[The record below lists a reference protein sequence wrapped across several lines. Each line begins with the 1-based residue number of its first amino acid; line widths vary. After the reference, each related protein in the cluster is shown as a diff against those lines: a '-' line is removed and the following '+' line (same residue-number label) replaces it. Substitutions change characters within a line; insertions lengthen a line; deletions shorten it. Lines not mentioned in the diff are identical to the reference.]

1 MTRYALV
8 GNPNSGKTSLFNI
21 LTGTRQ
27 QVGNWTGVTVEKKIG
42 YLKDEG
48 ANEIIDLPG
57 VYSISP
63 FSEDERVA
71 NNFLIT
77 EKYDSII
84 NIVDSSNL
92 ERNLYLTLQ
101 LIELGK
107 PMILS
112 FNMIDVAKAYGYQ
125 FDIAK
130 MEEIL
135 GIPIIPMAVRK
146 GEGITE
152 FKNALKTT
160 KIPTDSLRYTNEIE
174 DAIRTIVDL
183 LAKDNIFAEYNP
195 RWLAIQILEDNQIV
209 EELFIKHTIWEEVA
223 LIKQRLATS
232 LQQTI
237 PEEIRE
243 IRYKWIQEF
252 INKIQITNS
261 KLQKTWTE
269 RIDAIV
275 THRWLGIPLFFFFMF
290 LTFQITFSWVGAPL
304 QDLLDSWFS
313 GPVTDFA
320 LKLLTIT
327 GASDWLVSL
336 VIDGII
342 AGVGGVLVFI
352 PQIFTLFLIISF
364 LEDSGYMAR
373 AAFIMDKAMS
383 RIGLNGKA
391 FIPMII
397 GFGCNVPGIM
407 SARTI
412 EQPKERLITIL
423 ISPFMSC
430 SARLTVYALFV
441 SIFFEEYQSLVV
453 LSLYLLGIIMAALVG
468 LLFKRF
474 LIKEDESLFVIELPP
489 YRVPMLRNLLLNT
502 WDKGK
507 NFIKKAG
514 TIILSMAV
522 VIWFLGNFSWSG
534 MVSSMNDSFLAA
546 LGGVIAPIFEPLGF
560 GTWQVGVALISG
572 FMAKEIVVSTLSI
585 VYGAGGDSLTSLS
598 SAVQTDFNAASAY
611 AFMIF
616 ILLYTPCMATAIAMK
631 EETGSWKWPLFSIAY
646 SFTIAWV
653 LAFIAYRIGS
663 LIIQI

>member
-1 MTRYALV
+1 MRRYALV

-42 YLKDEG
+42 YLKDDG
-48 ANEIIDLPG
+48 VNEIIDLPG

-71 NNFLIT
+71 NSFLIN
-77 EKYDSII
+77 EEYDSII

-107 PMILS
+107 PMIIS

-125 FDIAK
+125 FDIVK

-135 GIPIIPMAVRK
+135 KVPIIPMAVRK
-146 GEGITE
+146 GEGVSE
-152 FKNALKTT
+152 FKKALKSPT
-160 KIPTDSLRYTNEIE
+160 IPVDNFRYTDKVEE
-174 DAIRTIVDL
+174 AILAIINL
-183 LAKDNIFAEYNP
+183 LAIDPTLSEYNH

-209 EELFIKHTIWEEVA
+209 EELLNKQTFWEGIQ
-223 LIKQRLATS
+223 LIKQRLTS
-232 LQQTI
+232 SLLQKT
-237 PEEIRE
+237 PEIIRE
-243 IRYKWIQEF
+243 ARYKWIQEF
-252 INKIQITNS
+252 INKIQIVNA
-261 KLQKTWTE
+261 KPEKTWTE

-290 LTFQITFSWVGAPL
+290 LTFQITFSWIGAPL
-304 QDLLDSWFS
+304 QDLLDSWFR
-313 GPVTDFA
+313 GPVSNSA
-320 LKLLTIT
+320 LKLLTIA
-327 GASDWLVSL
+327 GASDWLVHL
-336 VIDGII
+336 IIDGII

-352 PQIFTLFLIISF
+352 PQIFTLFFIISF

-383 RIGLNGKA
+383 KIGLNGKA

-441 SIFFEEYQSLVV
+441 SVFFEKYQSLVV
-453 LSLYLLGIIMAALVG
+453 LSLYLLGIMMAAILG
-468 LLFKRF
+468 LIFKRF

-489 YRVPMLRNLLLNT
+489 YRVPMVRNLLLNT

-507 NFIKKAG
+507 GFLKKAG

-522 VIWFLGNFSWSG
+522 IIWFLGNFSWSG
-534 MVSSMNDSFLAA
+534 MVTSMNDSFLAT

-560 GTWQVGVALISG
+560 GTWQTGVALISG
-572 FMAKEIVVSTLSI
+572 FMAKEIVISTLSI
-585 VYGAGGDSLTSLS
+585 VYGAGGDSLTSLAAIIQS
-598 SAVQTDFNAASAY
+598 DFNAASAY
-611 AFMIF
+611 AFMVF
-616 ILLYTPCMATAIAMK
+616 ILLYTPCMATVIAMK

-646 SFTIAWV
+646 SFTIAWIM
-653 LAFIAYRIGS
+653 AFIAYQIGS
-663 LIIQI
+663 RFI

>member
-42 YLKDEG
+42 YLKDDG

-71 NNFLIT
+71 NSFLIN
-77 EKYDSII
+77 EEYDSII

-107 PMILS
+107 PMIIS

-125 FDIAK
+125 YDIVK

-135 GIPIIPMAVRK
+135 GVPIIPMAVRK
-146 GEGITE
+146 NEGITE
-152 FKNALKTT
+152 FKEALKMP
-160 KIPTDSLRYTNEIE
+160 KIPLVILSYTNEIE
-174 DAIRTIVDL
+174 EAIKSIVDL
-183 LAKDNIFAEYNP
+183 FSKDSIFAEYNH
-195 RWLAIQILEDNQIV
+195 RWLAIQVLEDNQIV
-209 EELFIKHTIWEEVA
+209 EGLLEEYSIRNEIS
-223 LIKQRLATS
+223 LIKQRLTANLHQSTS
-232 LQQTI
+232 
-237 PEEIRE
+237 EEIRE
-243 IRYKWIQEF
+243 IRYKWIQEL
-252 INKIQITNS
+252 ISKIQITDS
-261 KLQKTWTE
+261 KPQKTWTE

-313 GPVTDFA
+313 GPVSDTA
-320 LKLLTIT
+320 LKLLTFV
-327 GASDWLVSL
+327 GASDWLISL
-336 VIDGII
+336 IIGGII
-342 AGVGGVLVFI
+342 AGVGGVLVFL

-383 RIGLNGKA
+383 KIGLNGKA

-441 SIFFEEYQSLVV
+441 SVFFDEYRSLIV
-453 LSLYLLGIIMAALVG
+453 LSLYLLGIIMAAVVG
-468 LLFKRF
+468 LIFKRF
-474 LIKEDESLFVIELPP
+474 LIKDDESLFVIELPP

-507 NFIKKAG
+507 GFLKKAG

-534 MVSSMNDSFLAA
+534 MVTSMNDSFLAA
-546 LGGVIAPIFEPLGF
+546 LGGVIAPVFEPLGF

-585 VYGAGGDSLTSLS
+585 VYGVGGDSLTSLS
-598 SAVQTDFNAASAY
+598 SAIQADFNAASAY
-611 AFMIF
+611 AFMVF
-616 ILLYTPCMATAIAMK
+616 TLLYTPCMATVVAMK

-663 LIIQI
+663 LFI